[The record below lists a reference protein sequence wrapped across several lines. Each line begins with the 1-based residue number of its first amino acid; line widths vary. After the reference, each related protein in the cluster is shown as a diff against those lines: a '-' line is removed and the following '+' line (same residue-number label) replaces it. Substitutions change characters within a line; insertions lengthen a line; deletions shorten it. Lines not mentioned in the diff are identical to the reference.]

1 MELSLVLAFVV
12 SVFFAIGARAESH
25 TIKFVNQYVLYLW
38 QRKNMADD
46 SCLRCGYGSVCD

>member
-38 QRKNMADD
+38 QRKIMADD